1 MFCRTGDGREVRR
14 HEDFVGYLAA
24 KDGSARVVKMDFDG
38 RNDCVLVNW
47 VGDHVVEEQVCGIC
61 E

>member
-1 MFCRTGDGREVRR
+1 MRR
-14 HEDFVGYLAA
+14 HEDFVEYLAA

-47 VGDHVVEEQVCGIC
+47 VGAWVGDHVVEEQVCGIC